1 MTAILVSQPSPGA
14 PTAAAHANMSSMT
27 PLSTGKRTR
36 ACLPQDSVGSP
47 SAADTSTK
55 LEIPCPSMGDA
66 MLEGFR
72 ELLAAK
78 QLCDALVVI
87 GGMEF
92 DAHKC
97 VLASSSTHFRKL
109 LCDGS
114 KAAASKSGRGDRD
127 GKTKV
132 VLDLEFATADT
143 FASLLQGIYGGGL
156 SVSEARVPALMR
168 LATQLGVQAVIDAC
182 AAHLIASVTCDNQ
195 EEMVEFGEELGC
207 PDLVAAA
214 KAVSSRSGSVE
225 RSVSPSSTSDGGEGG
240 AKGSASGGKVT
251 KCPWNKE
258 EDEIVVELVKK
269 HGLKSWSA
277 LAVHL
282 PGRTGKQIRE
292 RWHNQLDPNVK
303 KDRWSSEEDL
313 LLIEAHSTL
322 QNRWAEIAK
331 LLPGRTDNAIKNH
344 WNSTLRRQVALGQVE
359 QLKKEVAARAARGN
373 ADAGSNN
380 DDEAEGAKS
389 AKKRKT
395 GSEQTPRSAASSK
408 GSLFSPTTP
417 ASAGTKAMRA
427 FDKMDIKAG
436 TPTPRAAPSS
446 SHRRG
451 GYGLSLD
458 CDEEHEG
465 ASCGEEEEEEE
476 DQLSSHSTNAL
487 DGDLDECHS
496 LLSPTS
502 PQGSS
507 RRRHGG
513 LLQLGGKGSSF
524 SRRKPKLSV
533 RTTGVDEPNRS
544 GESLWTPGGGPDD
557 LGGEMFGG
565 SGTTP
570 NTFGGMPSL
579 PTMGT
584 GTSPRSCMG
593 MAVGEFMQQVPVSRE
608 VGEMF
613 ALGSEA
619 HEGMSAAEVA
629 SMLCTTPPL
638 GMSGQQGSQVSL

>member
-1 MTAILVSQPSPGA
+1 MTAIIVSAPSSG
-14 PTAAAHANMSSMT
+14 TATSTNMHAMT

-36 ACLPQDSVGSP
+36 ACIPQDGADSP
-47 SAADTSTK
+47 SVDEGAK
-55 LEIPCPSMGDA
+55 MEIPCPSMGDT
-66 MLEGFR
+66 MLAGFR
-72 ELLAAK
+72 DLLANK

-97 VLASSSTHFRKL
+97 VLASASSHFRKVFN
-109 LCDGS
+109 DSG
-114 KAAASKSGRGDRD
+114 KAAAGKSGRGDRD
-127 GKTKV
+127 VKTRV
-132 VLDLEFATADT
+132 ILDFEGSTADS

-156 SVSEARVPALMR
+156 SVSEARIPALMR
-168 LATQLGVQAVIDAC
+168 LASQLGVQPVLDAC
-182 AAHLIASVTCDNQ
+182 ANTLIAAVNSDTQD
-195 EEMVEFGEELGC
+195 EMVQLGEELKC

-214 KAVSSRSGSVE
+214 KAVNSRQGSME
-225 RSVSPSSTSDGGEGG
+225 RSVSPSSTSDGGDS
-240 AKGSASGGKVT
+240 KVSQSGSKVT

-258 EDEIVVELVKK
+258 EDEIVIELVKK

-359 QLKKEVAARAARGN
+359 QLKKEVAARAANKDKEAGKDQDDD
-373 ADAGSNN
+373 ADTV
-380 DDEAEGAKS
+380 KS
-389 AKKRKT
+389 AKKRRT
-395 GSEQTPRSAASSK
+395 SDQTPKSASSR
-408 GSLFSPTTP
+408 GVFSPATP
-417 ASAGTKAMRA
+417 ASAGTKAARA
-427 FDKMDIKAG
+427 LDKLDLKH
-436 TPTPRAAPSS
+436 TPTSRGGASS
-446 SHRRG
+446 SHGRRSH
-451 GYGLSLD
+451 GLALD
-458 CDEEHEG
+458 IDEERDGE
-465 ASCGEEEEEEE
+465 SEEEEHEEEE

-487 DGDLDECHS
+487 DCDLDECHS

-502 PQGSS
+502 PHAGG
-507 RRRHGG
+507 RRRHAGVMQFG
-513 LLQLGGKGSSF
+513 SKNSSF

-533 RTTGVDEPNRS
+533 RTTGVDEPHAS
-544 GESLWTPGGGPDD
+544 GDTLWTPGANPVD
-557 LGGEMFGG
+557 LAGDMFGVT
-565 SGTTP
+565 GTTP
-570 NTFGGMPSL
+570 NTFGGMASL
-579 PTMGT
+579 PTMGA

-593 MAVGEFMQQVPVSRE
+593 VGEFMNVPVSKE
-608 VGEMF
+608 QGEMF

-619 HEGMSAAEVA
+619 HGGMSAAEVA

-638 GMSGQQGSQVSL
+638 PTAGQLQGQVSL